1 MVDIRDSELLI
12 VKQENWQL
20 HWIEAQRKAG
30 VSPRFIIQS
39 CKQQEKIAMLTTK
52 SDIQPMIAGI
62 SYKCVPAARQKQPP
76 LHCREHRR
84 KNT

>member
-1 MVDIRDSELLI
+1 
-12 VKQENWQL
+12 
-20 HWIEAQRKAG
+20 
-30 VSPRFIIQS
+30 
-39 CKQQEKIAMLTTK
+39 MLTTK

-84 KNT
+84 ENT

>member
-20 HWIEAQRKAG
+20 HWIEAQCKAG

-52 SDIQPMIAGI
+52 SDIQL
-62 SYKCVPAARQKQPP
+62 YDRWY
-76 LHCREHRR
+76 
-84 KNT
+84 